1 MVLKDVFIILGTQ
14 FTHLLNCIL
23 RSGIFPDEWKL
34 ANIIPLH
41 KGGNRNNVGNFRPVS
56 LLPLP
61 SKIIEKIL
69 HAKISGYL
77 ETNNILDVK
86 QGGFR
91 KKQSTI
97 NTIAKLTDDIFNGIN
112 NRELTLSC
120 FIDMAKAFDTVNH
133 KILLRKLAK
142 LGIGNL
148 LLKLIENYLA
158 DRKQCTTAN
167 NIKSSYSKILCG
179 VPQGSILGPLFFII
193 YVNDIGKCVS
203 HCKHLLYA
211 DDTVIYITGNID
223 ITTTYL
229 QEDLNRFK
237 KWCDRNQL
245 TMNIKKTKYVT
256 FGMKSQTRRVHNHD
270 LFIQNVK
277 IDRVNSYK
285 YLGMILDMNLNY
297 NSHLENCLKLISHKA
312 FLLSKIRR
320 YINFN
325 TAVTIY
331 KTMILPIIEYGNIL
345 YNDSNQKLLND
356 LQVAQ
361 NRILRTCIYENRYI
375 RTALLHHRCN
385 LAKLKDRRMLHLSL
399 FMYKQQ
405 DNVDIVNNRNV
416 RTRAHDA
423 ILFTT
428 IKPNNESYKRNIF
441 YKGAINWN
449 NLPVIERNIP
459 TYVKFKN
466 VQKKKL

>member
-1 MVLKDVFIILGTQ
+1 M
-14 FTHLLNCIL
+14 
-23 RSGIFPDEWKL
+23 
-34 ANIIPLH
+34 
-41 KGGNRNNVGNFRPVS
+41 
-56 LLPLP
+56 
-61 SKIIEKIL
+61 
-69 HAKISGYL
+69 Y
-77 ETNNILDVK
+77 
-86 QGGFR
+86 
-91 KKQSTI
+91 
-97 NTIAKLTDDIFNGIN
+97 
-112 NRELTLSC
+112 
-120 FIDMAKAFDTVNH
+120 
-133 KILLRKLAK
+133 
-142 LGIGNL
+142 
-148 LLKLIENYLA
+148 
-158 DRKQCTTAN
+158 
-167 NIKSSYSKILCG
+167 
-179 VPQGSILGPLFFII
+179 
-193 YVNDIGKCVS
+193 
-203 HCKHLLYA
+203 
-211 DDTVIYITGNID
+211 
-223 ITTTYL
+223 
-229 QEDLNRFK
+229 
-237 KWCDRNQL
+237 
-245 TMNIKKTKYVT
+245 
-256 FGMKSQTRRVHNHD
+256 
-270 LFIQNVK
+270 
-277 IDRVNSYK
+277 
-285 YLGMILDMNLNY
+285 DMNLNY

-375 RTALLHHRCN
+375 STALLHHRCN

-459 TYVKFKN
+459 TYEKFKN